1 LEETKMKLNF
11 SLLAL
16 VLISFSLLIFADAK
30 PNLTGVWK
38 MDADLGKET
47 MKIDHKEPTL
57 HIVHYVDDPNGKRT
71 IDFTV
76 KTDGK
81 EYKHQIQGLPSV
93 FIAKWEGDVLMLESK
108 RERSFGSV
116 HIRRWMT
123 FSKDGKTITHKRTN
137 YNPDGT
143 VQFTRT
149 EIWQKQE

>member
-1 LEETKMKLNF
+1 MKLNF
-11 SLLAL
+11 SLLASVFIAL
-16 VLISFSLLIFADAK
+16 PLLILGYAK
-30 PNLTGVWK
+30 PNLTGVWI
-38 MDADLGKET
+38 MDPKLGKET
-47 MKIDHKEPTL
+47 MKIDHKGATL
-57 HIVHYVDDPNGKRT
+57 HIIHDVDDQNGKRT

-81 EYKHQIQGLPSV
+81 EYKHQIQDLPAV

-108 RERSFGSV
+108 RERSFGAV

-137 YNPDGT
+137 YNPDGS

>member
-1 LEETKMKLNF
+1 MKFTF
-11 SLLAL
+11 SLLA
-16 VLISFSLLIFADAK
+16 VVFIAFSSLILGDSE
-30 PNLTGVWK
+30 PNLTGVWI
-38 MDADLGKET
+38 MDPQLGKET

-57 HIVHYVDDPNGKRT
+57 HIIHDVDDQNGKRT

-81 EYKHQIQGLPSV
+81 EYKHKIQDLPAV
-93 FIAKWEGDVLMLESK
+93 FIAKWEGNILMLESK

-123 FSKDGKTITHKRTN
+123 LSTGGKTITHKRTN

-143 VQFTRT
+143 EQFTRT